1 MGVML
6 GITGLMWSVS
16 AEREFRHKMPE
27 VRIGRIG
34 TAWGFG
40 CGNKD
45 SADTSR
51 NSPVDSHLRDTG
63 RSRSSNTRR
72 HRRRRPAARAPHREK
87 DARKQGLDVEIRRLW
102 DTACSAAVVKTFV
115 YMRGS
120 ESTSSTNAVPLAVS
134 VWYVWCARARLVY
147 CSSYIAAWQKLW
159 ESSRYGR
166 RTTKPVCVNC
176 A

>member
-1 MGVML
+1 
-6 GITGLMWSVS
+6 MWSVS

-102 DTACSAAVVKTFV
+102 DTACSAAVVKIFV
-115 YMRGS
+115 YMRRS
-120 ESTSSTNAVPLAVS
+120 ESTSSTNAVPSAISVGTFGVQQRGWFTVLAALKRVLERDFIRS
-134 VWYVWCARARLVY
+134 
-147 CSSYIAAWQKLW
+147 
-159 ESSRYGR
+159 ESQ
-166 RTTKPVCVNC
+166 
-176 A
+176 